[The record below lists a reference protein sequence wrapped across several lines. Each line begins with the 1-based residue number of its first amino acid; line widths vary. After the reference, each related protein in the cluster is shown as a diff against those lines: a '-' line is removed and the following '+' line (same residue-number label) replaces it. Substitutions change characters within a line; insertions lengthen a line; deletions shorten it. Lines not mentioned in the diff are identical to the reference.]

1 MPQVL
6 REAEEAG
13 ALCDSR
19 GWSDRPSWAA
29 LAGGQRPPTPEPA
42 ELALGE
48 CSHGWQYHA
57 SNALEMT
64 ALDELKVILA
74 LPSRRSNA
82 QATGKTRLR
91 SCMGRFSPTWL
102 TSCPTTAALTFR
114 NDEMSALVKMRL
126 GLAICAD
133 GPDAHGYYRL
143 ADGVGGRRHA
153 RHKTVIAS
161 WRQVLSEAGGE
172 VPDWNVERLLAR
184 THVPVPQ
191 DSLLRLDLV
200 VPGLSVA
207 GGLPF
212 FCDVTVIS
220 PLTHGGRPRLG
231 TSGAGGRLLAIAQND
246 NDNTYAAVTDSGLGS
261 LYRLGFE
268 VFGRWGKQCIELL
281 PLLAREKSRGMHPRL
296 RRGTASAYHHRWA
309 GLVSVGLMKGVAAAA
324 MRGEGSD
331 LARTLLEPE
340 PAVAD
345 LLPG

>member
-1 MPQVL
+1 M
-6 REAEEAG
+6 
-13 ALCDSR
+13 
-19 GWSDRPSWAA
+19 A
-29 LAGGQRPPTPEPA
+29 LA
-42 ELALGE
+42 
-48 CSHGWQYHA
+48 
-57 SNALEMT
+57 
-64 ALDELKVILA
+64 ELKVNLA
-74 LPSRRSNA
+74 LPSRRANA
-82 QATGKTRLR
+82 RATGKTRLQ

-102 TSCPTTAALTFR
+102 TACPTTAALTFR
-114 NDEMSALVKMRL
+114 NDEMSALVRMRL

-153 RHKTVIAS
+153 RHKVVIAAC
-161 WRQVLSEAGGE
+161 RQVLVEAGGE
-172 VPDWNVERLLAR
+172 IPDWNVERLLAN

-200 VPGLSVA
+200 VPGLNIA
-207 GGLPF
+207 GGLPL
-212 FCDVTVIS
+212 FCDVTVLS
-220 PLTHGGRPRLG
+220 PLTHGGQPRPG
-231 TSGAGGRLLAIAQND
+231 TSNAGGRLLALAQNE

-261 LYRLGFE
+261 LYCLGFE

-296 RRGTASAYHHRWA
+296 RRGTALAYQQRWA
-309 GLVSVGLMKGVAAAA
+309 GLMSVGLIRGVAAAA

-331 LARTLLEPE
+331 LAATSLEPE

>member
-1 MPQVL
+1 M
-6 REAEEAG
+6 
-13 ALCDSR
+13 
-19 GWSDRPSWAA
+19 A
-29 LAGGQRPPTPEPA
+29 LA
-42 ELALGE
+42 
-48 CSHGWQYHA
+48 
-57 SNALEMT
+57 
-64 ALDELKVILA
+64 ELKVNLA
-74 LPSRRSNA
+74 LPSRRANA
-82 QATGKTRLR
+82 RATGKTRLQ

-102 TSCPTTAALTFR
+102 TACPTTAALTFR
-114 NDEMSALVKMRL
+114 NDEMSALVRMRL

-153 RHKTVIAS
+153 RHKVVIAAC
-161 WRQVLSEAGGE
+161 RQVLVEAGGE
-172 VPDWNVERLLAR
+172 IPDRNVERLLAN

-200 VPGLSVA
+200 VPGLNIA
-207 GGLPF
+207 GGLPL
-212 FCDVTVIS
+212 FCDVTVLS
-220 PLTHGGRPRLG
+220 PLTHGGQPRPG
-231 TSGAGGRLLAIAQND
+231 TSNAGGRLLALAQNE

-261 LYRLGFE
+261 LYCLGFE

-296 RRGTASAYHHRWA
+296 RRGTALAYQQRWA
-309 GLVSVGLMKGVAAAA
+309 GLMSVGLMRGVAAAA

-331 LARTLLEPE
+331 LAATSLEPE